1 MLNTEVWES
10 EGSIGNHPI
19 IRVKSGALK
28 NVGRKHFG
36 EKLIKNGGG
45 TRGGAGVGKSG
56 GWQRRR
62 ENGRGL
68 VRPKDNIWSGKPKRI
83 IGGGN

>member
-36 EKLIKNGGG
+36 EAKLIKNGGG
-45 TRGGAGVGKSG
+45 TRDFLWGGAGVGKSG
-56 GWQRRR
+56 RW
-62 ENGRGL
+62 
-68 VRPKDNIWSGKPKRI
+68 
-83 IGGGN
+83 

>member
-1 MLNTEVWES
+1 MFNAEVWES

-36 EKLIKNGGG
+36 EAKLIKNGGG
-45 TRGGAGVGKSG
+45 TRDFLWGAGVGKSG
-56 GWQRRR
+56 GW
-62 ENGRGL
+62 
-68 VRPKDNIWSGKPKRI
+68 
-83 IGGGN
+83 